1 MPSSPCPY
9 PPAFV
14 DDQRRRLLVA
24 RDRLRVQLEVAVGSS
39 AGLPDASR
47 PAPSWSIPVD
57 HDTDRERAR
66 AGLSFALPPAALS
79 AGLAASAAAAL
90 TAVDAALDRLA
101 AGCYGWD
108 GAAGAWIPADRLRAL
123 PGAFHS
129 LPTSM
134 EFV

>member
-1 MPSSPCPY
+1 MSSSHCPY

-14 DDQRRRLLVA
+14 DDQRRRLLAA
-24 RDRLRVQLEVAVGSS
+24 RGRLRVQLADA
-39 AGLPDASR
+39 AGPLADGHDATG
-47 PAPSWSIPVD
+47 PAPSWSIPAD
-57 HDTDRERAR
+57 HDADRELAR
-66 AGLSFALPPAALS
+66 AGLSFTLPPAALS

-108 GAAGAWIPADRLRAL
+108 GAAGSWIPADRLRAL
-123 PGAFHS
+123 PGASHS